1 VLDQMVNIPE
11 LLARGGLVRSKQ
23 AGIYAVSRGQ
33 VRIEKWTIGVSEVTL
48 PRWVLRGV
56 TITVGQNSI
65 HISECGYKIKRKP
78 ERPLAL
84 A

>member
-1 VLDQMVNIPE
+1 
-11 LLARGGLVRSKQ
+11 
-23 AGIYAVSRGQ
+23 
-33 VRIEKWTIGVSEVTL
+33 
-48 PRWVLRGV
+48 
-56 TITVGQNSI
+56 VGQNSI